1 MPARRNAKSLNL
13 SAGERFRLESM
24 ADSGTVPA
32 ALRRRAKMVLW
43 TEQGLSDRETARR
56 LQVSQPTVGLWR
68 RRFRA
73 ARLAGLR
80 DAQRPG
86 RPRVH
91 DEKRIA
97 RLIATA
103 LNTTPVAGPR
113 WTVRTLSKVTR
124 MSKSTVWRYLR
135 LHQAGPHRGRG
146 AASSD

>member
-1 MPARRNAKSLNL
+1 VKSLNL
-13 SAGERFRLESM
+13 TDCERRRLELIASSS
-24 ADSGTVPA
+24 ALPA
-32 ALRRRAKMVLW
+32 ALKRRAEMILW

-56 LQVSQPTVGLWR
+56 LQVSHPTVGLWR

-80 DAQRPG
+80 DAQRSG
-86 RPRVH
+86 RPRIH
-91 DEKRIA
+91 DEERIA

-113 WTVRTLSKVTR
+113 WTVRTLSKVTS

-135 LHQAGPHRGRG
+135 LHAVQPQSDKS